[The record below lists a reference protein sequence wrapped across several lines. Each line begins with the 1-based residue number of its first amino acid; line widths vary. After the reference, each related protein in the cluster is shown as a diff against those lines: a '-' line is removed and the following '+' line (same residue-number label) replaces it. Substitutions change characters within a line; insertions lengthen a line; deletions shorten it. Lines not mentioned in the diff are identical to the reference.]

1 MATKYFTCA
10 ETAKLIRKALKE
22 AFPGIKFSVKS
33 HTYSGGASIN
43 VSWTDGPNDD
53 QVKAVARH
61 FEASY
66 FDGCI
71 DYKGS
76 IYHMMEGQSVH
87 FGADFIFCD
96 RHYTDAAVQ
105 KAIDAVYRRFE
116 GNFKSDGIAKPTL
129 FDYYSGV
136 LWNARLSGLHVYG
149 NQCIA
154 GEINAALSKHS
165 DRLKVDKSATAAAV
179 FVTHD
184 DGYSR
189 TNGAGMSVVPTDL

>member
-10 ETAKLIRKALKE
+10 ETAKLIRKALRE
-22 AFPGIKFSVKS
+22 AFPGAKFSVKS

-43 VSWTDGPNDD
+43 VSWTDGPNSD
-53 QVKAVARH
+53 QVEAVAGH
-61 FEASY
+61 FKAAY
-66 FDGCI
+66 FDSSI
-71 DYKGS
+71 DYQGS
-76 IYHMMEGQSVH
+76 IYHMMDGQTVH
-87 FGADFIFCD
+87 FGADFVFCE
-96 RHYTDAAVQ
+96 RHYTDAAVA

-116 GNFKSDGIAKPTL
+116 GNFKRDGIAKPTL
-129 FDYYSGV
+129 SDYYSGA
-136 LWNARLSGLHVYG
+136 LWNAQLSGLHVYG

-165 DRLKVDKSATAAAV
+165 DRLKVDKSVTAAAV

-189 TNGAGMSVVPTDL
+189 TNGAGMSAVPTDL

>member
-43 VSWTDGPNDD
+43 VSWTDGPNED

-66 FDGCI
+66 FDGWI

-76 IYHMMEGQSVH
+76 IYHMMEGQSVC
-87 FGADFIFCD
+87 FGADFIFCY

-116 GNFKSDGIAKPTL
+116 GNFKRDGIAKPTL
-129 FDYYSGV
+129 SDYYSGE
-136 LWNARLSGLHVYG
+136 LCNARLSGLH
-149 NQCIA
+149 QCIA
-154 GEINAALSKHS
+154 VEIKVALGKHS

-189 TNGAGMSVVPTDL
+189 TNGAGISAVPIDL